1 MQPTCLQSSQVP
13 RPTLTTHNVSFSCV
27 CTCTP
32 LLHPTIYVYSKAR
45 WHHQDTIGRL
55 YVYCI
60 MYPVHH
66 ILGYII
72 RPCNPLLKVNYRVF
86 ALDIV
91 SELLARPARQFEEG
105 QLTEEEGE
113 RVQCKYLIKTILSRC
128 SDKAAR

>member
-1 MQPTCLQSSQVP
+1 
-13 RPTLTTHNVSFSCV
+13 
-27 CTCTP
+27 
-32 LLHPTIYVYSKAR
+32 
-45 WHHQDTIGRL
+45 
-55 YVYCI
+55 

-66 ILGYII
+66 ILCYILP
-72 RPCNPLLKVNYRVF
+72 PCNPLPLKVNYRVF

-91 SELLARPARQFEEG
+91 SELLARPARLCEAG